1 MHEEKDELWLKW
13 GRPATVDGQTLVL
26 YPIRSLA
33 WALGRSTYT
42 IRRWEAQGII
52 PRATYR
58 LSSSE
63 PNLRRRRYS
72 AAQIRGLVSIAE
84 QHGWLDRARPTSTD
98 GFTAAAVGVYQDALR
113 V

>member
-1 MHEEKDELWLKW
+1 MYEEKDELWLKW
-13 GRPATVDGQTLVL
+13 GRPATVNGQTLVL

-58 LSSSE
+58 LSNSE

-72 AAQIRGLVSIAE
+72 AAQIRGLVQIADE
-84 QHGWLDRARPTSTD
+84 QGWLDRSRASDSAAFTS
-98 GFTAAAVGVYQDALR
+98 AAVGVYKASLGM
-113 V
+113 